1 MSFKLLLACRKG
13 AAAAEMAL
21 VTPFLV
27 LLLAAAAEV
36 GFYFYEE
43 HRLVESVRDAARY
56 AGRQNFANYAT
67 CSGSPPAAVVT
78 NTRLMAA
85 KGSLDSTD
93 PDLLWGWGEAGASF
107 TVTMSC
113 ATTVSVSGTA
123 TDVGGIYVSN
133 PVGAPSVVVDAS
145 IPHQTVFGFLGIP
158 LSLTLNAQQHASVMG
173 L

>member
-1 MSFKLLLACRKG
+1 
-13 AAAAEMAL
+13 MAL

-27 LLLAAAAEV
+27 LLLAATAEV
-36 GFYFYEE
+36 GYYFYEE

-56 AGRQNFANYAT
+56 AGRQNFANYST
-67 CSGSPPAAVVT
+67 CTGAPPAAVVT
-78 NTRLMAA
+78 NTKLMAA
-85 KGSLDSTD
+85 KGSLNAND
-93 PDLLWGWGEAGASF
+93 PNLLWGWDKTGETF

-123 TDVGGIYVSN
+123 TDVGGIYTSN

-145 IPHQTVFGFLGIP
+145 VPHRTVFGFLGIP
-158 LSLTLNAQQHASVMG
+158 LSLTLNAQQEASVMG